1 MTDQLMRTTSNPP
14 RTLNKSL
21 PKIVLRASD
30 SFSNDVALDADPD
43 WEKPMPSARSVR
55 IAPVMKPQHPATK
68 GDFMKL
74 EDCGRQLAKKLGWG
88 PLQGVAIRESGQ
100 IAAQRYG
107 YSSDQDKS
115 LGEEAFSLL
124 LSAL

>member
-1 MTDQLMRTTSNPP
+1 MRTTSNPP
-14 RTLNKSL
+14 RIPNKSL

-30 SFSNDVALDADPD
+30 SSLNDVALDADPD
-43 WEKPMPSARSVR
+43 WEKPTPSARSIR
-55 IAPVMKPQHPATK
+55 IAPVAKSPHPATN
-68 GDFMKL
+68 GDFNKL

-88 PLQGVAIRESGQ
+88 PLQGVAIREAGQ

-124 LSAL
+124 LAAL